1 MRSSRIKSEGLG
13 YYHCMSRVVDR
24 RMILGDVEREKFRDL
39 MRGAEAFCGVR
50 VLTYA
55 ILSNHFHILAEVPDR
70 QEVNEAEVVARLA
83 AIYDRKTVAGMLAQ
97 WELWR
102 KQGLEHLVQA
112 ELDRLRARMYDVSA
126 FVKTVKQRFSQ
137 WYNLREGRTGTLW
150 EDRFKSVMIEPP
162 SHAQRERQGV
172 GALATMAA
180 YIDLNAVRAGIVS
193 DPKDYRW
200 CGYGEAVAGQKRA
213 REGLAAIFGDTN
225 QEPWRSVATRY
236 RLMVYT
242 AGTERGLT
250 EGGAA
255 LQPGISIKKVEQIVQ
270 DRGELPLQ
278 DVLRC
283 RVRYFS
289 DGVAIG
295 SKAFVDEVF
304 RKHRDNF
311 GPKRKDGARPLRFA
325 AWGGLCAARDLRLAP
340 IAASGG

>member
-1 MRSSRIKSEGLG
+1 MRSSRIKAEGLG

-24 RMILGDVEREKFRDL
+24 RMILGDVEREKFRNL
-39 MRGAEAFCGVR
+39 MRGAETFCGVR
-50 VLTYA
+50 VVTYA
-55 ILSNHFHILAEVPDR
+55 ILSNHFHILTEVPDR
-70 QEVNEAEVVARLA
+70 QEVSEAEVVGRLA
-83 AIYDRKTVAGMLAQ
+83 AIYDRKTVSGMLAQ

-137 WYNLREGRTGTLW
+137 WYNLREGRAGTLW

-162 SHAQRERQGV
+162 SHAKRERQGV

-213 REGLAAIFGDTN
+213 REGLGAIFGDTN
-225 QEPWRSVATRY
+225 QEHWRSVATRY
-236 RLMVYT
+236 RLIVYT

-250 EGGAA
+250 ESGAA
-255 LQPGISIKKVEQIVQ
+255 LQPGISTKKVEQIVRE
-270 DRGELPLQ
+270 RGELPLQ

-304 RKHRDNF
+304 RLHRDNF